1 MPQSVNDCDA
11 KVTVAHGN
19 RSYESSCVKG
29 EPLVAVDA
37 LHQRVLALVRADEVC
52 RRLMLVWRVKEGQPD
67 TLRKKDLKPLDRM
80 FAR

>member
-1 MPQSVNDCDA
+1 M
-11 KVTVAHGN
+11 
-19 RSYESSCVKG
+19 
-29 EPLVAVDA
+29 VAVDA